1 MNRVFIFILFTVY
14 CIYCY
19 SHQIENLHAEYTE
32 TEDGHYVITLRN
44 ESPDTLY
51 LFDSYLQQCV
61 KNDIRYGFYYESI
74 YLHRYSRKTKTCKL
88 SLIPIIGN
96 LCHTP
101 HNVYLGVGIDLVFYP
116 SQIYYSF
123 RPIPPFGTMSFPVKQ
138 DAIKRDEYIRDV
150 ATDGKYAYLNK
161 FKQRPKHYV
170 KKSQVVY
177 LELAVYKDIKHLS
190 KLPDEAGFDINDWYN
205 QQIDYEI
212 VSIPINVKN
221 STIRFDCQECS
232 GNKDSL
238 GISSTIEI
246 QNALLTPEVSPE
258 FPGGSKEM
266 YSFIRRN
273 LKFPQETLAAG
284 IVSGRIG
291 LSFIVEKDGSI
302 TNIQVILSSFD
313 KHFDE
318 MIMNIFMNMPR
329 WKPGKDK
336 GEIVRTKKIWTMNYD
351 YK

>member
-1 MNRVFIFILFTVY
+1 MGFG
-14 CIYCY
+14 IY
-19 SHQIENLHAEYTE
+19 
-32 TEDGHYVITLRN
+32 
-44 ESPDTLY
+44 
-51 LFDSYLQQCV
+51 
-61 KNDIRYGFYYESI
+61 
-74 YLHRYSRKTKTCKL
+74 
-88 SLIPIIGN
+88 GN
-96 LCHTP
+96 
-101 HNVYLGVGIDLVFYP
+101 
-116 SQIYYSF
+116 
-123 RPIPPFGTMSFPVKQ
+123 
-138 DAIKRDEYIRDV
+138 
-150 ATDGKYAYLNK
+150 
-161 FKQRPKHYV
+161 
-170 KKSQVVY
+170 
-177 LELAVYKDIKHLS
+177 IKHLS

-318 MIMNIFMNMPR
+318 MIMNIFKNMPR

>member
-1 MNRVFIFILFTVY
+1 MNRVIIFILFTVC

-32 TEDGHYVITLRN
+32 TEDGHYVINLRN

-61 KNDIRYGFYYESI
+61 WNNVHYGFYYESI
-74 YLHRYSRKTKTCKL
+74 YLHRYSRKNKTCKL

-123 RPIPPFGTMSFPVKQ
+123 SPIPPFGTISFPVKQ
-138 DAIKRDEYIRDV
+138 DAIKRDEYIQDMV
-150 ATDGKYAYLNK
+150 TDGKYVYLNK

-170 KKSQVVY
+170 KKRQAVY

-190 KLPDEAGFDINDWYN
+190 KSPDQAGFDINNWFN

-212 VSIPINVKN
+212 VSIPINVEN
-221 STIRFDCQECS
+221 STITSVTTRATTAWWQTTRDPLSRQPITTHTEASSRRARTRVFRS
-232 GNKDSL
+232 TSTTAR
-238 GISSTIEI
+238 SSTVC
-246 QNALLTPEVSPE
+246 T
-258 FPGGSKEM
+258 
-266 YSFIRRN
+266 
-273 LKFPQETLAAG
+273 
-284 IVSGRIG
+284 
-291 LSFIVEKDGSI
+291 D
-302 TNIQVILSSFD
+302 
-313 KHFDE
+313 
-318 MIMNIFMNMPR
+318 
-329 WKPGKDK
+329 
-336 GEIVRTKKIWTMNYD
+336 
-351 YK
+351 